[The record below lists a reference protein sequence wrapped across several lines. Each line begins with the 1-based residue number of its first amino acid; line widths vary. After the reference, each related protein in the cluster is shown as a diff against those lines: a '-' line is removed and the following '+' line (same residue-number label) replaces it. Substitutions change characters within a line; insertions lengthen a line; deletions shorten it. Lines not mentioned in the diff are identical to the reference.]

1 MKNIEKI
8 HNLDTLEGEIYRL
21 KSDAKNIEEKLDK
34 NLDHFQENY
43 WSMTM
48 NSFFCKDESKKNGEN
63 RFWKNFFKHEGFTAA
78 VNSIAGD
85 ITDKATEGLHTW
97 MNNFFGKNKH

>member
-1 MKNIEKI
+1 MKNIKKI

-48 NSFFCKDESKKNGEN
+48 DSFFCKGNKKDDTNSF
-63 RFWKNFFKHEGFTAA
+63 RKNFFKNEDLKAA
-78 VNSIAGD
+78 ANTIAGN
-85 ITDKATEGLHTW
+85 IADKASKRLYGWL
-97 MNNFFGKNKH
+97 NSFFGKNNH